1 MIQTFPPQIVIIVKL
16 TLIELYYREFID
28 DHYDYYYYITIIKNM
43 ICWKEILI
51 FYLKKIIFM
60 LQLIIIYEYNA

>member
-28 DHYDYYYYITIIKNM
+28 DHYDYYYITIIKNM
-43 ICWKEILI
+43 IC
-51 FYLKKIIFM
+51 
-60 LQLIIIYEYNA
+60 